1 MASKIC
7 FASISWDMLV
17 HRITLMFFFCEVDKW
32 TYKCG
37 IWSSRIYSPTYTVPM
52 SSVFGC
58 YSCLYIFIGCY
69 SCHSYFSFWWL
80 DWFFFL
86 PILFDKECK
95 FYFRKAPIWQIF
107 VQAIFKL
114 RFLPMQNLNL
124 NKPLVIQNFAFLN
137 ISSIISKKE
146 AQHKRVFC
154 LRSCG
159 ENTDFWQI
167 IAFQSTINIFSF

>member
-1 MASKIC
+1 MWYLVFKNLQSYLYCSNELC
-7 FASISWDMLV
+7 FWMLFLFV
-17 HRITLMFFFCEVDKW
+17 H
-32 TYKCG
+32 
-37 IWSSRIYSPTYTVPM
+37 IYWMLFLFV
-52 SSVFGC
+52 
-58 YSCLYIFIGCY
+58 YI
-69 SCHSYFSFWWL
+69 HSYFSLWWL

-86 PILFDKECK
+86 PILLDKECK

-124 NKPLVIQNFAFLN
+124 NKPLVIQNFAFLK

-159 ENTDFWQI
+159 ENTDFWRI

>member
-17 HRITLMFFFCEVDKW
+17 HRITLMFSFAKLTNGHISVVSGLQESTVLPILFQWALFLDAILVCTYFC
-32 TYKCG
+32 
-37 IWSSRIYSPTYTVPM
+37 
-52 SSVFGC
+52 
-58 YSCLYIFIGCY
+58 
-69 SCHSYFSFWWL
+69 SYFSFWWL

-114 RFLPMQNLNL
+114 RFLPIQNLNL
-124 NKPLVIQNFAFLN
+124 NKPLVIQNFAFFKYLAHN
-137 ISSIISKKE
+137 I
-146 AQHKRVFC
+146 
-154 LRSCG
+154 
-159 ENTDFWQI
+159 
-167 IAFQSTINIFSF
+167 